1 MNNRVGAAI
10 VPASSRRGIAVSE
23 FPPRY
28 CGERAFASGREWGPI
43 FMGRE
48 SRMRWPSLNVEG
60 NFRNVIVLFAF
71 SFSQTITETP
81 DANSSSLC
89 RRCRNGGFRPS
100 FRAGKR

>member
-1 MNNRVGAAI
+1 MNNRLGAAI

-23 FPPRY
+23 LSPAAAN
-28 CGERAFASGREWGPI
+28 GDQ